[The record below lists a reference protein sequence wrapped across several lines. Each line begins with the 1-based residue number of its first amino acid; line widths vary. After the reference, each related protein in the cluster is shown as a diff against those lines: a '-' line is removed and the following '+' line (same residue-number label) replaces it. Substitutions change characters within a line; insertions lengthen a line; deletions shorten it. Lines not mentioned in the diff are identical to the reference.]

1 MARQFPGTRLSLTL
15 EAKSLQYKS
24 HALTLKNCVLP
35 SFLCYRANK
44 GVLRRK
50 QAMCWFRQRS
60 ENFSLPPFLGTKSR
74 LLTCRARQPRSKI
87 VTSLLVVVVRLKWTD
102 YGFIIWGSER
112 SRPTNLLILC
122 VCKFLFSKC
131 DIAWLRNFM
140 DYNSIIWVSTSTTS
154 ICSLLN
160 IMIVNF
166 RILSVFHYAAHCAKI
181 CNSLDIYLDMAVPIK
196 IKWSLTLFPAFQLP
210 QVAM

>member
-1 MARQFPGTRLSLTL
+1 LRIKNEVACTEPNRLIPVITRRLAIVDKFLKDLFFKFFEVNDRISHSYMARQFPGTRLSLTL

-87 VTSLLVVVVRLKWTD
+87 VTSLLVVVVRLK
-102 YGFIIWGSER
+102 
-112 SRPTNLLILC
+112 
-122 VCKFLFSKC
+122 
-131 DIAWLRNFM
+131 
-140 DYNSIIWVSTSTTS
+140 
-154 ICSLLN
+154 
-160 IMIVNF
+160 
-166 RILSVFHYAAHCAKI
+166 
-181 CNSLDIYLDMAVPIK
+181 
-196 IKWSLTLFPAFQLP
+196 
-210 QVAM
+210 